1 MPCCRVLRSV
11 VASAV
16 VCALAACSVLQPDAH
31 LEAFSTQL
39 TGLNQVPPVA
49 TPATGYVAAVL
60 NKNTLLLRW
69 KLSFKGLGG
78 PATAGDFRG
87 PAGIGAKA
95 HSTLAFKGPVRSPL
109 EGQAILTPAQAAE
122 LMAGK
127 WYVSI
132 HTAAHPGGEIRG
144 QMILRQ

>member
-60 NKNTLLLRW
+60 NKDTLLLRW
-69 KLSFKGLGG
+69 KLSFKSLRG
-78 PATAGDFRG
+78 PATGGDFRG

-95 HSTLAFKGPVRSPL
+95 HSTLAFKGPVKSPL
-109 EGQAILTPAQAAE
+109 EGQAILTPAQAAD